1 MEESEMEDNRG
12 MAMEFESMVCI
23 KNLGGRQ
30 MLKFLR
36 TGISVCVMV
45 VLVVGVVFFGECFLS
60 PKS

>member
-1 MEESEMEDNRG
+1 MEDNRG
-12 MAMEFESMVCI
+12 MSMEFESMVCI

-30 MLKFLR
+30 ILKFMR

-45 VLVVGVVFFGECFLS
+45 VLVMGVVFFGERFLS